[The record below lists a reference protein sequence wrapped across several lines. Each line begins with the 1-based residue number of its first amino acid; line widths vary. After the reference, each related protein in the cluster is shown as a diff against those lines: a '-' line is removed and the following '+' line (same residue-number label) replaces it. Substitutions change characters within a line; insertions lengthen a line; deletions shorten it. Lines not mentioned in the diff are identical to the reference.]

1 MKKIIISLV
10 ILLGGCNAT
19 GVVNCDVSIHIG
31 TAYNSEGQMVIL
43 EVEEPGC
50 PRIDTFKD
58 F

>member
-1 MKKIIISLV
+1 MKKTIISLV

-19 GVVNCDVSIHIG
+19 GVSNCDMPIHIG

-43 EVEEPGC
+43 EVEESGC

>member
-1 MKKIIISLV
+1 M

-19 GVVNCDVSIHIG
+19 GVVNCDVPIHIG

-43 EVEEPGC
+43 EVEELGC